1 MAHCT
6 FMWPV
11 QVLKTSSSV
20 MVRPPPKS
28 TGVFDGVMPA
38 LRIAHD
44 SSSVLGPRAI
54 IARALAGRARGAGA
68 NAEDSATSA
77 SKPSKENRAIV
88 VVCAGARESTKTMP
102 RQVIEGVQRF

>member
-6 FMWPV
+6 FMWPI
-11 QVLKTSSSV
+11 QVLKTSASV

-54 IARALAGRARGAGA
+54 IALSAEIAPRRAPVGLRPACEFRH
-68 NAEDSATSA
+68 
-77 SKPSKENRAIV
+77 P
-88 VVCAGARESTKTMP
+88 CFHGARVLQGGLAVLPLLLHAGEEL
-102 RQVIEGVQRF
+102 RAAALFLQ

>member
-6 FMWPV
+6 FMWPI
-11 QVLKTSSSV
+11 QVLKTSASV

-54 IARALAGRARGAGA
+54 IARALAGRPRAFRVGLCFAWVCVVLHLVLVHKGA
-68 NAEDSATSA
+68 T
-77 SKPSKENRAIV
+77 
-88 VVCAGARESTKTMP
+88 
-102 RQVIEGVQRF
+102 